1 MKTKSKIIIIITC
14 LLVEASL
21 LVGMYCLGKYRR
33 YEGTSKIG
41 NEALDNIS
49 TDRTGLVTED
59 DKDGPPKDIRAAR
72 LINELA
78 LSYRYLSLSEPSQ
91 KNNNL

>member
-1 MKTKSKIIIIITC
+1 MAINVDIN
-14 LLVEASL
+14 VEYTVEETQQRIL
-21 LVGMYCLGKYRR
+21 NR
-33 YEGTSKIG
+33 I
-41 NEALDNIS
+41 NEALNNIS
-49 TDRTGLVTED
+49 TDGTGLVTED

>member
-1 MKTKSKIIIIITC
+1 MAVNVDINMEYT
-14 LLVEASL
+14 VEETQQRIL
-21 LVGMYCLGKYRR
+21 NR
-33 YEGTSKIG
+33 I
-41 NEALDNIS
+41 NEALNNIS
-49 TDRTGLVTED
+49 TDGAGLETDD
-59 DKDGPPKDIRAAR
+59 DKNGPPKDIRVAR

>member
-1 MKTKSKIIIIITC
+1 MAINVDIKTEYT
-14 LLVEASL
+14 VEETQQRIL
-21 LVGMYCLGKYRR
+21 NR
-33 YEGTSKIG
+33 I

-49 TDRTGLVTED
+49 IDGTGLESD
-59 DKDGPPKDIRAAR
+59 YDKDGPPKDIRAAR

>member
-1 MKTKSKIIIIITC
+1 MAVNVDINTEYTVKETQQKILNRI
-14 LLVEASL
+14 
-21 LVGMYCLGKYRR
+21 
-33 YEGTSKIG
+33 

-49 TDRTGLVTED
+49 IDGAGLETDD
-59 DKDGPPKDIRAAR
+59 DKNGPPKDIRAAR

-91 KNNNL
+91 KNNIV

>member
-1 MKTKSKIIIIITC
+1 MAINVDIN
-14 LLVEASL
+14 VEYTVEETQQRIL
-21 LVGMYCLGKYRR
+21 NR
-33 YEGTSKIG
+33 I
-41 NEALDNIS
+41 NEALNNIS
-49 TDRTGLVTED
+49 TDGTGLEADD
-59 DKDGPPKDIRAAR
+59 DKNGPPKDIRVAR

>member
-1 MKTKSKIIIIITC
+1 MSVNVDIKTEYT
-14 LLVEASL
+14 VEETQQRIL
-21 LVGMYCLGKYRR
+21 NR
-33 YEGTSKIG
+33 I

-49 TDRTGLVTED
+49 TDGTGLDADED
-59 DKDGPPKDIRAAR
+59 KNGPPKDIRAAR

-78 LSYRYLSLSEPSQ
+78 LSYRYLQLSEQSQ